1 MSTDNGN
8 GKGVAPA
15 VARAIHDYQNLTRHL
30 GAVLVI
36 LSAMPLETLLEANR
50 TMRPR
55 VLLTLPPGTTPQ
67 QAGAVVS
74 ALDADERLLRQAIK
88 LAELFDQQGG

>member
-1 MSTDNGN
+1 MSADNGN
-8 GKGVAPA
+8 GQAVPPQ

-36 LSAMPLETLLEANR
+36 LSAMPLEVMLEANR
-50 TMRPR
+50 VMRPR

-67 QAGAVVS
+67 QAGEVVS

-88 LAELFDQQGG
+88 LADLFGG